1 MKKILL
7 GICLSCILSVSYSQ
21 VDRYPNIQSPTET
34 DAIIAW
40 RTATASVGTV
50 NWGISPGSLT
60 NAITE
65 PSSTKIHAVTV
76 SGLQPNTK
84 YYYQA
89 ISGSFTS
96 SVEYFYTAKPDSVRK
111 LDFLSYGDCGFNNSV
126 QNTIG
131 GFMAGHTVD
140 LALVVGDVDQNVG
153 NDYDNRFYIR
163 YKDMLKH
170 TCHFTAIGNHDVI
183 TNNTNYTD
191 AFHLLHNNPANS
203 EKYYSFTWGNAKFI
217 TIDGNSAYT
226 QGSAQYIWLENE
238 LKCNDREWTYVFF
251 HQPPWSNGWDA
262 SYSIPFTPFYQYQ
275 GNIDMRTSI
284 VPLFEQYHVDFVLN
298 GHTHNYER
306 GIYNGVRYFICG
318 GAGGATPDTHK
329 SSNAPNIQLELNIN
343 NYMKWMINGDTVR
356 YYAYDLGNNK
366 VDSQTVIKAFTPY
379 SANITTLTATCGGNN
394 GSATINVAGPHS
406 PYSFSWTG
414 GSTSSTASSLAAGT
428 YTVTISDVNG
438 CTKQSSATVSQTT
451 AVSLQA
457 VKTDETCAGSKDGN
471 IMLNVAGGTSP
482 YNYSWANNVHPDSL
496 NAGVYDVTVTD
507 ANLCTAAQTITI
519 ATLGGNTRPSLSTLG
534 NATII
539 CLGDSLKISATE
551 GYATYNWNNGS
562 NTFSVYANTA
572 GKYFVQATD
581 SFGCLV
587 VSDTV
592 SLFTD
597 SIPHL
602 QITASTLNLSAQF
615 DASQSGLTN
624 YFWDFGDSQTYNGPS
639 GHATYV
645 YSDSGTYRV
654 KLITQYY
661 CGADTAFIDVHVS
674 NLISGVISLKGETIK
689 VSIQPN
695 PFNSSTN
702 VIVDNA
708 SGDSFR
714 AKLFSIDGKL
724 LRDLGKSTNNML
736 TIEKGNLSAGDY
748 FLSISNDRLKTALK
762 LIVE

>member
-7 GICLSCILSVSYSQ
+7 SVGLLCMLMVSYSQ

-34 DAIIAW
+34 STIIAW
-40 RTATASVGTV
+40 RTATASIGTV
-50 NWGISPGSLT
+50 NWGTSSGSLI

-65 PSSTKIHAVTV
+65 PSSTKIHAVTI

-96 SVEYFYTAKPDSVRK
+96 SVEYFYTAKPDSVRQ
-111 LDFLSYGDCGFNNSV
+111 LDFLAYGDCGFNNSV

-131 GFMAGHTVD
+131 GFMTGHTVD
-140 LALVVGDVDQNVG
+140 LALVLGDVDQNVG
-153 NDYDNRFYIR
+153 NDYDNRFYLR

-183 TNNTNYTD
+183 TNSTNYTD
-191 AFHLLHNNPANS
+191 AFHLLRNNPANS

-217 TIDGNSAYT
+217 TIDGNGPYT
-226 QGSAQYIWLENE
+226 QGSAQYTWLENE

-275 GNIDMRTSI
+275 GNTDMRTSI

-306 GIYNGVRYFICG
+306 GIHNGVRYFISG

-329 SSNAPNIQLELNIN
+329 SSNAPNIQFELNIN

-356 YYAYDLGNNK
+356 YYAYNLSNNK
-366 VDSQTVIKAFTPY
+366 VDSQTVIKTFTPY
-379 SANITTLTATCGGNN
+379 SANVTTVSATCGGSN
-394 GSATINVAGPHS
+394 GSATITVAGPHA
-406 PYSFSWTG
+406 PYSYSWTG
-414 GSTSSTASSLAAGT
+414 GSTTNTASSLAAGT
-428 YTVTISDVNG
+428 YNVTISDVNG
-438 CTKQSSATVSQTT
+438 CTKQSIAVVSQTT
-451 AVSLQA
+451 AVALQT
-457 VKTDETCAGSKDGN
+457 VKTDETCEGSKDGN
-471 IMLNVAGGTSP
+471 ITLTVSGGTSP
-482 YNYSWANNVHPDSL
+482 FSYSWANSIQPDSL
-496 NAGVYDVTVTD
+496 SAGTYEVTVTD
-507 ANLCTAAQTITI
+507 AYLCTAAQTVTI
-519 ATLGGNTRPSLSTLG
+519 STLGGNSRPFLSTVA
-534 NATII
+534 NATVI
-539 CLGDSLKISATE
+539 CEGDSLVISATT
-551 GYATYNWNNGS
+551 GFATYSWNTGNS
-562 NTFSVYANTA
+562 SASIYANTA
-572 GKYFVQATD
+572 GEYFVQATD

-587 VSDTV
+587 FSDTI
-592 SLFTD
+592 LLTID

-602 QITASTLNLSAQF
+602 QIAASTLNLSAQF
-615 DASQSGLTN
+615 DASQSGLSN
-624 YFWDFGDSQTYNGPS
+624 YFWDFGDSQTYS
-639 GHATYV
+639 SSTGHATYV
-645 YSDSGTYRV
+645 YADSGTYTV

-674 NLISGVISLKGETIK
+674 SLISGAISLKGDVIK

-695 PFNSSTN
+695 PFSSSTN
-702 VIVDNA
+702 VMIEKD
-708 SGDSFR
+708 SGDSFY
-714 AKLFSIDGKL
+714 AKLYSVDGKL
-724 LRDLGKSTNNML
+724 LRDLGKTTNNTL

-748 FLSISNDRLKTALK
+748 LLIISNERLKTTLK